1 MFFISY
7 FARRAGATA
16 RSLREKNARKHERKT
31 VRKAFHIQ
39 PKAFVYESGVE
50 SDTIACI
57 DKFAYVYID
66 LDFVTCI
73 TAAFSSMSIQK
84 HRRKSYPKY
93 SENLEK

>member
-1 MFFISY
+1 
-7 FARRAGATA
+7 
-16 RSLREKNARKHERKT
+16 
-31 VRKAFHIQ
+31 
-39 PKAFVYESGVE
+39 VYESGVE